1 MPVDRQTINRISFA
15 AMFAALTALFIT
27 LIHIPYGETG
37 YIHLGDAVILLC
49 AAVLPTP
56 YAVPAAAVGGALA
69 DLFSGFPLYII
80 PTILIKGLMALTLT
94 SKSPT
99 VLCRRNLAGAGLA
112 VGLNL
117 LLYAAAEWVLG
128 LAVYG
133 LTPGGALAVAVTTL
147 PQNAIQGV
155 ASFALFVPLAILA
168 DKLHA
173 KNRLINR

>member
-1 MPVDRQTINRISFA
+1 MDRKTITRISFA

-49 AAVLPTP
+49 AAVLPAP
-56 YAVPAAAVGGALA
+56 YAIPAAAVGGGLA

-80 PTILIKGLMALTLT
+80 PTVIIKSLMALTLS
-94 SKSPT
+94 SKTGT
-99 VLCRRNLAGAGLA
+99 VLCRRNLAGAGVA

-117 LLYAAAEWVLG
+117 LLYAVAEWVLG

-147 PQNAIQGV
+147 PQNAIQGA
-155 ASFALFVPLAILA
+155 ASFALFVPLAA
-168 DKLHA
+168 GFDKLRA
-173 KNRLINR
+173 KTTFHP